1 MDKQFTNQEKI
12 RLAALGEIFDPLC
25 DYYGREPLNAQAL
38 IMYSNLLI
46 DHAPD
51 QIAKA
56 AQAHCMST
64 GGSFFPTAN
73 KLLEWLGG
81 VSVSPESIKPSQII
95 AAARLKKTPLG
106 VIAAGLIGSSDL
118 ANMDSFFLNQRA
130 EEVRQQLPQ
139 LVRDAAQGYYEDW
152 HMSLMIKYK
161 VNPLDPF
168 YEGLPAPKAGL
179 DTLKNQAYRVLT
191 SDKHQRD
198 CLPKNEI
205 NTPLALGQQRVSEF
219 IKSIGK
225 GGK

>member
-12 RLAALGEIFDPLC
+12 RLVALGEIFDPLC
-25 DYYGREPLNAQAL
+25 DYYAREPLNAQAL

-51 QIAKA
+51 QIAQA
-56 AQAHCMST
+56 VQAHCVST

-106 VIAAGLIGSSDL
+106 VIAAGLIGSNDL
-118 ANMDSFFLNQRA
+118 ANMDSFYLNQRA

-139 LVRDAAQGYYEDW
+139 LVSDAAQGHYDDW

-168 YEGLPAPKAGL
+168 YEGLPAPKQGL
-179 DTLKNQAYRVLT
+179 DEMQNQAYRVLT
-191 SDKHQRD
+191 SEKHQRD
-198 CLPKNEI
+198 CLPKDEI
-205 NTPLALGQQRVSEF
+205 NTPIYLGDTKISQF
-219 IKSIGK
+219 IKGIGK